1 MIRRW
6 LKTLNAFNRLIDLF
20 LVFISY
26 FISTYLW
33 LIVIQKT
40 PLNIAMQLPD
50 AIWVALGISFVIVF
64 LYQLAGLYDSVRA
77 KSIKHNLNKVL
88 LINLGAV
95 FIIATVLFAF
105 RLTDFSRGVLL
116 AFYVIVNLLIISK
129 RLIVRVLLSRYRSKG
144 YNQKHVV
151 LIGDGP
157 LAQKY
162 IDTIQKYPRFGITID
177 GYIGHA
183 QSISSVTYLGTLADV
198 GAKQLAKQGLDEVVV
213 ALEYDELTLLPPIIS
228 MTEKHGTKTII
239 IPYFNDYIPSS
250 TTFETIGECKLLNI
264 RSIPLDSPTSALYKR
279 LMDISFAVLLIL
291 LTSPIM
297 LAVAIGVKLSSPGP
311 IIFQQTRVGKNKK
324 LFQMYKFRSMRI
336 NAQEKTGWTKSDDP
350 RKTKFGSFIRKTSMD
365 ELPQFFN
372 VLKGDMS
379 LIGPRPEIPHFV
391 DQFKETVPLYM
402 LKHLVRPGI
411 TGWAQIHGYR
421 GDTSIEGRI
430 EHDIWYIEHW
440 SIGLDIRILFLT
452 AFGGML
458 NQEKNGSLLK

>member
-1 MIRRW
+1 MIKRW
-6 LKTLNAFNRLIDLF
+6 QKTLNAFNRLIDLF

-33 LIVIQKT
+33 LIVIRKT
-40 PLNIAMQLPD
+40 PLNIALQLPTS
-50 AIWVALGISFVIVF
+50 IWVALGISFAIVF

-77 KSIKHNLNKVL
+77 KPIKHNMNKVL

-95 FIIATVLFAF
+95 FIIAAALFTF
-105 RLTDFSRGVLL
+105 RVIDFSRGAL
-116 AFYVIVNLLIISK
+116 ATFYVIVSSIILSK
-129 RLIVRVLLSRYRSKG
+129 RLFVRALLSKYRSKG

-162 IDTIQKYPRFGITID
+162 INTIQKYPRFGFTID

-183 QSISSVTYLGTLADV
+183 QSISSVTYLGTLEDV
-198 GAKQLAKQGLDEVVV
+198 GAKQLEKQGLDEVVV
-213 ALEYDELTLLPPIIS
+213 ALEFDELKLLPRIIS
-228 MTEKHGTKTII
+228 MTEKHGIKVTI

-250 TTFETIGECKLLNI
+250 TTFETLGECKLLNV
-264 RSIPLDSPTSALYKR
+264 RSIPLDSPSSAICKR
-279 LMDISFAVLLIL
+279 IMDISFAALLIL

-311 IIFQQTRVGKNKK
+311 IIFRQTRVGKNKK
-324 LFQMYKFRSMRI
+324 QFQMYKFRSMRV
-336 NAQEKTGWTKSDDP
+336 NSQEKTGWTKSNDP

-372 VLKGDMS
+372 VLKGEMS
-379 LIGPRPEIPHFV
+379 LVGPRPEIPYFV
-391 DQFKETVPLYM
+391 DQFKGEIPLYM

-440 SIGLDIRILFLT
+440 SLGLDIRILFLT
-452 AFGGML
+452 AVGGMV
-458 NQEKNGSLLK
+458 NREKLIR